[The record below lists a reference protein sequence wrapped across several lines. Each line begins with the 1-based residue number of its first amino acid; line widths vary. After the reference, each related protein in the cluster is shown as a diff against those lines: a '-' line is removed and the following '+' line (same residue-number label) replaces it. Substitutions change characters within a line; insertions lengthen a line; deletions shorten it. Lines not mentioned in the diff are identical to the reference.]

1 MDNQDTVVSPS
12 VKTWLD
18 EIQQAQKREKDFRK
32 EGSRITALFEAEKK
46 VEYQFNILYSNTET
60 LAPALYNST
69 PRPVVQRRF
78 KDPDPLGGLASKAT
92 QRTLEY
98 LLDDGM
104 ATYATFDELMKS
116 AVLEALVPGRGVT
129 WFKYDAS
136 FETVREQAAENAE
149 TAATGVDTESAEPP
163 GYESV
168 EGEQVCGEEVPWDR
182 FLHGYAK
189 KWKDVPW
196 VSREHFMDKEEV
208 EKNFGAAI
216 AARVE
221 FASLQE
227 NSSGDEGNS
236 NRDKAGMANV
246 KVAPVYE
253 IWDKATKKVYFVS
266 PNFQDDFLKP
276 PVDDPLGLSGFFPCP
291 KPLTFVQKITSLTP
305 VPLYAMY
312 EEQAKELNKVTVRI
326 NKLIAALKVRGMYD
340 GSVDGIDKVLEADD
354 NTLIPAQNVAALY
367 GSGGGGGLD
376 KSVWLF
382 PIKDIIPVLQQ
393 LYLQRNQVKQTIYE
407 ITGIADIMRGSS
419 QASET
424 LGAQELK
431 NQWGTLRLKRAQ
443 KEVARYARD
452 SLRIMTEIAM
462 SKLHP
467 QTLQGMTGL
476 PIPTGDQKQQI
487 QMQAMQLQQ
496 AGQPV
501 PPELAKVLSGP
512 SWSDILALLK
522 NDLQRSYRID
532 IETNSTIDAEATE
545 DKKDIGELLN
555 ALAQFLNGIGPL
567 IESGTMPF
575 DAAKSMMMVIVRR
588 FKFGNEV
595 EEQINAMQQPQAKPD
610 PNAQKAQMEMQ
621 RLQMEMAGD
630 AKAREQEVQLA
641 QMDMALKQQAHQ
653 LEMEALQRQ
662 REFDILAHTLK
673 MKELAAKTEATLV
686 TARAKV
692 ASADSRPTK
701 TQGQT

>member
-1 MDNQDTVVSPS
+1 MENTDSTPNSAVQS
-12 VKTWLD
+12 WLE
-18 EIQQAQKREKDFRK
+18 EIQQAQKREREFRK
-32 EGSRITALFEAEKK
+32 EGARITALFEAEKK
-46 VEYQFNILYSNTET
+46 AEYQFNILYSNTET

-92 QRTLEY
+92 QRALEY
-98 LLDDGM
+98 MLDDGM
-104 ATYATFDELMKS
+104 ASYATFDELMKS

-136 FETVREQAAENAE
+136 FETVREQAQEDAE
-149 TAATGVDTESAEPP
+149 TTETGIDTEATEPS

-196 VSREHFMDKEEV
+196 VSREHFMDKDEV
-208 EKNFGAAI
+208 EKNFGAPI

-221 FASLQE
+221 FAALQE
-227 NSSGDEGNS
+227 NSTGDEGNS

-253 IWDKATKKVYFVS
+253 IWDKATRKVYFVS
-266 PNFQDDFLKP
+266 PNFKDDFLKP

-291 KPLTFVQKITSLTP
+291 KPLTFVQKITTLTP

-354 NTLIPAQNVAALY
+354 NTLLPAQNVAALY

-476 PIPTGDQKQQI
+476 PIPTGEQKQQV
-487 QMQAMQLQQ
+487 QAQAMQLQ
-496 AGQPV
+496 ATGQPV
-501 PPELAKVLSGP
+501 PPDLVKVLSGP
-512 SWSDILALLK
+512 SWTDILALLK

-595 EEQINAMQQPQAKPD
+595 EEQINAMQPPQAKPD
-610 PNAQKAQMEMQ
+610 PQAQKAQLEMQ
-621 RLQMEMAGD
+621 QLQQEMAG
-630 AKAREQEVQLA
+630 KERERAQTAQLA
-641 QMDMALKQQAHQ
+641 QMDMALKQREHELQ
-653 LEMEALQRQ
+653 MEALRRQ
-662 REFDILAHTLK
+662 QEFDILAHQMKL
-673 MKELAAKTEATLV
+673 KELAAKTEATLV
-686 TARAKV
+686 SARVKATSAKTPSKQG
-692 ASADSRPTK
+692 AS
-701 TQGQT
+701 

>member
-1 MDNQDTVVSPS
+1 MSTNEADQNSE
-12 VKTWLD
+12 VKAWLD
-18 EIQQAQKREKDFRK
+18 EINQAEKREKEFRK
-32 EGSRITALFEAEKK
+32 EGTRINALFEAEKK
-46 VEYQFNILYSNTET
+46 AEYQFNILYSNTET

-78 KDPDPLGGLASKAT
+78 KDPDPLGGMASKAA

-104 ATYATFDELMKS
+104 AAYATFDELLKS

-129 WFKYDAS
+129 RFKYDAK
-136 FETVREQAAENAE
+136 FETVQEQAREGAEQAE
-149 TAATGVDTESAEPP
+149 TGVDTESVEPP
-163 GYESV
+163 GYEKV
-168 EGEQVCGEEVPWDR
+168 EGEIVCGEEVPWDR

-196 VSREHFMDKEEV
+196 VAFLHFMDSDDVKEA
-208 EKNFGAAI
+208 FGPAI
-216 AARVE
+216 AAAVE
-221 FASLQE
+221 FASLTE
-227 NSSGDEGNS
+227 NSLDDE
-236 NRDKAGMANV
+236 NRSSREKAGMANV

-253 IWDKATKKVYFVS
+253 IWGKATRKVYFVS
-266 PNFQDDFLKP
+266 PNYKGGFLKE
-276 PVDDPLGLSGFFPCP
+276 PVDDPLNLSGFFPCP

-326 NKLIAALKVRGMYD
+326 NKLISALKIRGMYD
-340 GSVDGIDKVLEADD
+340 ATVEGIDKVLDSED
-354 NTLIPAQNVAALY
+354 NVLIPAQNVAALY
-367 GSGGGGGLD
+367 GSGSAGGLD

-443 KEVARYARD
+443 KEVARYSRD
-452 SLRIMTEIAM
+452 CLRIMTEIAM
-462 SKLHP
+462 NKLHP
-467 QTLQGMTGL
+467 ETLQGMTGL
-476 PIPTGDQKQQI
+476 PIPTGDQKA
-487 QMQAMQLQQ
+487 QAMSQAQQLAAMGQQ
-496 AGQPV
+496 
-501 PPELAKVLSGP
+501 PPQQLLPILQGP
-512 SWSDILALLK
+512 SWDDILALLK

-595 EEQINAMQQPQAKPD
+595 EEQINAMQQPQPKPD

-621 RLQMEMAGD
+621 RMQMEMAGD
-630 AKAREQEVQLA
+630 AKAREQESQLA
-641 QMDMALKQQAHQ
+641 QMDMALKQQTHQ

-692 ASADSRPTK
+692 ASANARPAK
-701 TQGQT
+701 PQGQV

>member
-1 MDNQDTVVSPS
+1 MENTDSTPNTAVQA
-12 VKTWLD
+12 WME
-18 EIQQAQKREKDFRK
+18 EIQQAQKREREFRK

-46 VEYQFNILYSNTET
+46 AEYQFNILYSNTET

-92 QRTLEY
+92 QRALEY
-98 LLDDGM
+98 MLDDGM
-104 ATYATFDELMKS
+104 ASYATFDELMKS

-136 FETVREQAAENAE
+136 FETVQEQAGENSDAAE
-149 TAATGVDTESAEPP
+149 TGIDSEASEPP
-163 GYESV
+163 GYENV
-168 EGEQVCGEEVPWDR
+168 EGEHVCGEEVPWDR

-196 VSREHFMDKEEV
+196 VSREHFMDKDEV

-221 FASLQE
+221 FAALQE
-227 NSSGDEGNS
+227 NSTGDEGNS
-236 NRDKAGMANV
+236 NRDKAGMANI

-253 IWDKATKKVYFVS
+253 IWDKTTRKVYFVS
-266 PNFQDDFLKP
+266 PNFKDDFLKP
-276 PVDDPLGLSGFFPCP
+276 PVEDPLGLSGFFPCP
-291 KPLTFVQKITSLTP
+291 KPLTFVQKITALTP

-354 NTLIPAQNVAALY
+354 NTLIPAQNVASLY

-476 PIPTGDQKQQI
+476 PIPTGEQKQQV
-487 QMQAMQLQQ
+487 QVQAMQLQSG
-496 AGQPV
+496 GQPV
-501 PPELAKVLSGP
+501 PPELAEVLAGP
-512 SWSDILALLK
+512 SWTDILSLLK

-610 PNAQKAQMEMQ
+610 PNAQKAQLEMQ
-621 RLQMEMAGD
+621 QMQQEMAG
-630 AKAREQEVQLA
+630 KERERTQTAQLA
-641 QMDMALKQQAHQ
+641 QMDMALKQREHELQ
-653 LEMEALQRQ
+653 MEALRRQ
-662 REFDILAHTLK
+662 QEFDILAHQMKL
-673 MKELAAKTEATLV
+673 KELAVKTEATIV
-686 TARAKV
+686 SARVKA
-692 ASADSRPTK
+692 ASAK
-701 TQGQT
+701 TPSKQGAD